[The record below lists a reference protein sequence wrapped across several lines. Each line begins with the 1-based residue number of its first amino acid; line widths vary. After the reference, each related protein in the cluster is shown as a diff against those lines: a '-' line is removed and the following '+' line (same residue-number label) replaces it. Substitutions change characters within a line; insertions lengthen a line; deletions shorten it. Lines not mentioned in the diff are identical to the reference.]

1 MASKL
6 RLEVMVRLV
15 DGSQLYWDASERIEL
30 TEEEAEALRP
40 RGLDSER
47 PSYDTLRPMF
57 ERVADKFKEA
67 TGGLWTRILGRL
79 RR

>member
-6 RLEVMVRLV
+6 KLEVMVRLV
-15 DGSQLYWDASERIEL
+15 DGSQLYWDAIERVEL

-40 RGLDSER
+40 RR
-47 PSYDTLRPMF
+47 PGSDRPNYDALRPLF
-57 ERVADKFKEA
+57 EAVAGKFKEA

-79 RR
+79 RS